1 MCIRKVVMA
10 AMALAA
16 LSLAACATVPEQIQ
30 GTYSDISPARVDPSA
45 FGSRVRWGGVIID
58 ATNERDST
66 CFEVLSRDLDRY
78 LRPLPEDRSAGRF
91 LACKPGFHDPEVFAR
106 GREVTLTGHIRDVE
120 VRQIDEFGYRY
131 PVVDVDELVLWEPR
145 QEVTVIERY
154 YDPLWYP
161 YWGWGYPY
169 WGFHPY
175 YRYPYPV
182 YGHGHVHTYTPLPD
196 PAETKPR
203 R

>member
-1 MCIRKVVMA
+1 MRSRSGTSPVCIRGA
-10 AMALAA
+10 ATRRGPPRSRNSAGPSTLSARAA
-16 LSLAACATVPEQIQ
+16 TRDESE
-30 GTYSDISPARVDPSA
+30 YSGRKAVQVDESTH
-45 FGSRVRWGGVIID
+45 FGNRFDSRQ
-58 ATNERDST
+58 
-66 CFEVLSRDLDRY
+66 DLDRY

-169 WGFHPY
+169 WGFYPY

>member
-1 MCIRKVVMA
+1 M
-10 AMALAA
+10 
-16 LSLAACATVPEQIQ
+16 
-30 GTYSDISPARVDPSA
+30 
-45 FGSRVRWGGVIID
+45 
-58 ATNERDST
+58 
-66 CFEVLSRDLDRY
+66 
-78 LRPLPEDRSAGRF
+78 
-91 LACKPGFHDPEVFAR
+91 FAR

-169 WGFHPY
+169 WGFYPY